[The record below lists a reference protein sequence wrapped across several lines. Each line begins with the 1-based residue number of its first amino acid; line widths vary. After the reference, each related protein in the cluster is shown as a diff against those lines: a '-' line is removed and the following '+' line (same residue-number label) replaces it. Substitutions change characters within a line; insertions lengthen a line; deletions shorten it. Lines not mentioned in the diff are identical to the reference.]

1 MKDSKEQALVQIPIE
16 SEKLEEIS
24 KRIQEQSENYIS
36 TIEPR
41 IDRLEEKL
49 KGICEDLILEYI
61 APGDI
66 TKLEKEMIDSPEVWE
81 EFRKRVKEEI
91 FLDIL
96 SNVIYVVMKDI
107 DNKKLESI
115 TKEVLSNYNSSVVFK
130 DIKEIFEE
138 TYEDVLSK
146 YYTKSLEDFIM
157 ETIMESAKKGKKV
170 KVQLLEEDTSE
181 EELKGEKKKFLT
193 YLKKNPEYFVGSFFN
208 K

>member
-1 MKDSKEQALVQIPIE
+1 MKDSKEQALFQIPIE

-24 KRIQEQSENYIS
+24 KRIQEQVENYIS

-138 TYEDVLSK
+138 TYEDVISK

-157 ETIMESAKKGKKV
+157 ETIMQSAKKGKKV

-193 YLKKNPEYFVGSFFN
+193 
-208 K
+208 

>member
-1 MKDSKEQALVQIPIE
+1 MGKVYHTKT
-16 SEKLEEIS
+16 K
-24 KRIQEQSENYIS
+24 
-36 TIEPR
+36 
-41 IDRLEEKL
+41 
-49 KGICEDLILEYI
+49 DLILEYI

-138 TYEDVLSK
+138 TYEDVISK

-157 ETIMESAKKGKKV
+157 ETIMQSAKKGKKV

-193 YLKKNPEYFVGSFFN
+193 
-208 K
+208 

>member
-24 KRIQEQSENYIS
+24 KRIQEQAENYIS

-157 ETIMESAKKGKKV
+157 ETIMQSAKKGKKV

-193 YLKKNPEYFVGSFFN
+193 
-208 K
+208 

>member
-24 KRIQEQSENYIS
+24 KRIQEQAENYIS

-138 TYEDVLSK
+138 TYEDVISK

-193 YLKKNPEYFVGSFFN
+193 
-208 K
+208 

>member
-157 ETIMESAKKGKKV
+157 ETIMESAKKGKKF

-193 YLKKNPEYFVGSFFN
+193 
-208 K
+208 

>member
-24 KRIQEQSENYIS
+24 KRIQEQAENYIS

-193 YLKKNPEYFVGSFFN
+193 
-208 K
+208 

>member
-24 KRIQEQSENYIS
+24 KRIQEQAENYIS

-138 TYEDVLSK
+138 TYEDVISK

-157 ETIMESAKKGKKV
+157 ETIMQSAKKGKKV

-193 YLKKNPEYFVGSFFN
+193 
-208 K
+208 

>member
-24 KRIQEQSENYIS
+24 KRIQEQAENYIS

-81 EFRKRVKEEI
+81 EFRKRVK
-91 FLDIL
+91 
-96 SNVIYVVMKDI
+96 
-107 DNKKLESI
+107 
-115 TKEVLSNYNSSVVFK
+115 
-130 DIKEIFEE
+130 
-138 TYEDVLSK
+138 
-146 YYTKSLEDFIM
+146 
-157 ETIMESAKKGKKV
+157 
-170 KVQLLEEDTSE
+170 
-181 EELKGEKKKFLT
+181 
-193 YLKKNPEYFVGSFFN
+193 
-208 K
+208 

>member
-138 TYEDVLSK
+138 TYEDVISK

-157 ETIMESAKKGKKV
+157 ETIMQSAKKGKKV

-193 YLKKNPEYFVGSFFN
+193 
-208 K
+208 

>member
-157 ETIMESAKKGKKV
+157 ETIMESAKNGKKV

-193 YLKKNPEYFVGSFFN
+193 
-208 K
+208 

>member
-1 MKDSKEQALVQIPIE
+1 MKDSKEQALVQSPIE

-157 ETIMESAKKGKKV
+157 ETIMESAKNGKKV

-193 YLKKNPEYFVGSFFN
+193 
-208 K
+208 

>member
-24 KRIQEQSENYIS
+24 KRIKNQAENYIS

-41 IDRLEEKL
+41 IDRLEERL
-49 KGICEDLILEYI
+49 KGKCEDLILEYI
-61 APGDI
+61 QPGDI

-96 SNVIYVVMKDI
+96 SNVIYAVMKDI
-107 DNKKLESI
+107 DSKKLESI
-115 TKEVLSNYNSSVVFK
+115 TKEVLSNYNSSAVFK

-138 TYEDVLSK
+138 TYEDVLSE

-157 ETIMESAKKGKKV
+157 ERIMESAEKGKTL

-181 EELKGEKKKFLT
+181 EEFKGEKKKFLA
-193 YLKKNPEYFVGSFFN
+193 
-208 K
+208 

>member
-1 MKDSKEQALVQIPIE
+1 MKDSKEQTLVQIPIE

-24 KRIQEQSENYIS
+24 KRIQEQAENYIS

-49 KGICEDLILEYI
+49 KSKCEDLILEYV

-66 TKLEKEMIDSPEVWE
+66 TKLEKEMIDSPKVWE

-96 SNVIYVVMKDI
+96 SNVIYAVMKDI

-138 TYEDVLSK
+138 TYEDVLSE

-170 KVQLLEEDTSE
+170 KVQLLEEDISE
-181 EELKGEKKKFLT
+181 EELKDEKKKFLA
-193 YLKKNPEYFVGSFFN
+193 
-208 K
+208 

>member
-24 KRIQEQSENYIS
+24 KRIQEQVENYIS

-138 TYEDVLSK
+138 TYEDVISK

-157 ETIMESAKKGKKV
+157 ETIMQSAKKGKKV

-193 YLKKNPEYFVGSFFN
+193 
-208 K
+208 

>member
-193 YLKKNPEYFVGSFFN
+193 
-208 K
+208 

>member
-24 KRIQEQSENYIS
+24 KRIQEQAENYIS

-107 DNKKLESI
+107 GNKKLESI

-157 ETIMESAKKGKKV
+157 ETIMQSAKKGKKV

-193 YLKKNPEYFVGSFFN
+193 
-208 K
+208 

>member
-1 MKDSKEQALVQIPIE
+1 MKDSKEQALVKIPIE

-24 KRIQEQSENYIS
+24 KRIQEQAENYIS

-193 YLKKNPEYFVGSFFN
+193 
-208 K
+208 

>member
-138 TYEDVLSK
+138 TYEDVISK

-193 YLKKNPEYFVGSFFN
+193 
-208 K
+208 

>member
-24 KRIQEQSENYIS
+24 KRIQEQAENYIS
-36 TIEPR
+36 TIEHR

-193 YLKKNPEYFVGSFFN
+193 
-208 K
+208 

>member
-24 KRIQEQSENYIS
+24 KRIQEQAENYIS

-115 TKEVLSNYNSSVVFK
+115 TKEVLSNYNSSVVFIV
-130 DIKEIFEE
+130 IKEIFEE
-138 TYEDVLSK
+138 TYEDVISK

-157 ETIMESAKKGKKV
+157 ETIMQSAKKGKKV

-193 YLKKNPEYFVGSFFN
+193 
-208 K
+208 